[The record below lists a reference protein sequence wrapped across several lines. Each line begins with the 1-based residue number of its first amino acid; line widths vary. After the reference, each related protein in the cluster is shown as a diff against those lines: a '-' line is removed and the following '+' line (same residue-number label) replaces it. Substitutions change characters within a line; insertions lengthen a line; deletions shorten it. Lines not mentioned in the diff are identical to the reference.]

1 MAETEREL
9 QRDIDLL
16 VETQRKGLAMM
27 TVGWILI
34 GMDFL
39 LALYVLIGV
48 RSGSYMWLWW
58 VLIEGTLGFGLIFAG
73 SHLRSKSGPELRHE
87 EQEKRA
93 A

>member
-1 MAETEREL
+1 MAESAREL
-9 QRDIDLL
+9 QKDIDLL
-16 VETQRKGLAMM
+16 VETQRKGLAMV

-39 LALYVLIGV
+39 LALFVLIGI
-48 RSGSYMWLWW
+48 RDGSYMWVWW
-58 VLIEGTLGFGLIFAG
+58 VLIEGALGLGLIFAG
-73 SHLRSKSGPELRHE
+73 THLRSKSGPELRHE